1 MPVEQGAT
9 RAHDVLF
16 ALYPSFAAQFDAQ
29 LGQSLAQVPD
39 GEQKTKG
46 VRIGQDVAARIT
58 IDESSHR
65 LCGSRE
71 LATAVRN
78 AA

>member
-1 MPVEQGAT
+1 MNFLSAWKFIHTSPAECG
-9 RAHDVLF
+9 D
-16 ALYPSFAAQFDAQ
+16 D
-29 LGQSLAQVPD
+29 PD